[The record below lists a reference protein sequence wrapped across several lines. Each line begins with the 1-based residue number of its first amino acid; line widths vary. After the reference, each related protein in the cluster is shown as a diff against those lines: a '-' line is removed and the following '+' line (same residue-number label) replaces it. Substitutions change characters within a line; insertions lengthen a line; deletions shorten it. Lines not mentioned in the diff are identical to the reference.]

1 VAGLIVQWCVKG
13 LSLPDDDTARGLV
26 DSGEGLVSNW
36 WRDTGMIR
44 RSEVPGQLTLSALDR
59 HVNHFDD
66 PDPATGRPFREI
78 TPFISLSAGTVER
91 QSATATNFAHRAHQ
105 TALWFGTEFLTRPS
119 AYLFVCWL
127 LLAPRPAV
135 EVEGVAEEV
144 RDLNAYRR
152 YSAFQTEGEI
162 VAKINVPASQIHSC
176 EKWIWDRSTH
186 VLQRDWVHLD
196 TLFIAPE
203 SLSNVREMI

>member
-1 VAGLIVQWCVKG
+1 MIVQWCVKG
-13 LSLPDDDTARGLV
+13 LSLPDDDIAMGLI

-36 WRDTGMIR
+36 WRDSGMIHP
-44 RSEVPGQLTLSALDR
+44 SEVSGQLTLSALDR

-78 TPFISLSAGTVER
+78 TPFISLSAGTMER
-91 QSATATNFAHRAHQ
+91 QSAAATNFAHRARK
-105 TALWFGTEFLTRPS
+105 TALWFGTEFGAKPS

-127 LLAPRPAV
+127 VLAPRPAV

-144 RDLNAYRR
+144 RDLNSYRR

-162 VAKINVPASQIHSC
+162 VAKINVPATQIQSC
-176 EKWIWDRSTH
+176 EKWSWDRSSN
-186 VLQRDWVHLD
+186 VLQRDWIRPNRS
-196 TLFIAPE
+196 FIAPE